1 MKTIAFFGH
10 RHILDNRIIQE
21 KLIKTLKE
29 VTPQG
34 FSRFLIGSHGDFDKL
49 VLSTCLNYKNTIDNR
64 VKINVVLTNL
74 SFLNK
79 DEYGFSKADIYNN
92 KNCETMFY
100 DIEETHFK
108 NRITVSNKKMV
119 DESDLIICYVDMKAY
134 RSGAKTAVYYAL
146 KQNKK
151 VVNLFTLKNTNLPK
165 NK

>member
-10 RHILDNRIIQE
+10 KHILDNRVIKE
-21 KLIKTLKE
+21 KLMNTLKE

-49 VLSTCLNYKNTIDNR
+49 VLSTCLNYRKTIDNHI
-64 VKINVVLTNL
+64 KINVVLTSL

-79 DEYGFSKADIYNN
+79 DEYGFSKVDIYNN
-92 KNCETMFY
+92 KNCETIFY

-119 DESDLIICYVDMKAY
+119 DESDLIICYVDMNIYK
-134 RSGAKTAVYYAL
+134 SGAKTTILYAI

-151 VVNLFTLKNTNLPK
+151 IINLFNESIDLYN
-165 NK
+165 